1 MPGLTFVTFLLLAW
15 PLALYSTEGGIIMN
29 LGPLSVG
36 LMNKLFFKAELKRNE
51 NIGKELDPRLL
62 IWSASIISNS
72 HISGELDKVNTALE
86 ISHVVV
92 ILENEIVNKR
102 CEAGE
107 EVCCKV
113 SDLLFLQGIA

>member
-1 MPGLTFVTFLLLAW
+1 
-15 PLALYSTEGGIIMN
+15 MN

-36 LMNKLFFKAELKRNE
+36 LMNKLFFKAEIKRNK
-51 NIGKELDPRLL
+51 NIDKELDPRLL
-62 IWSASIISNS
+62 IWCPNIILTP

-86 ISHVVV
+86 ISYVVV
-92 ILENEIVNKR
+92 ILENEILNKR

-107 EVCCKV
+107 EICSKV